1 MIIKWLYNNVK
12 QILIDIIIFWLYYI
26 TMSEKGNKTVAITV
40 RMPESVKDRIYD
52 LAQKERRSINS
63 EIVHLLE
70 ASLSA
75 QSPAPKK
82 AGRPKKPGTKK

>member
-1 MIIKWLYNNVK
+1 MSDKDKMIAV
-12 QILIDIIIFWLYYI
+12 
-26 TMSEKGNKTVAITV
+26 TV

-70 ASLSA
+70 SSLNA
-75 QSPAPKK
+75 QALRTPAK
-82 AGRPKKPGTKK
+82 AGRPKKASSKE

>member
-1 MIIKWLYNNVK
+1 MSDKDKMIAV
-12 QILIDIIIFWLYYI
+12 
-26 TMSEKGNKTVAITV
+26 TV

-70 ASLSA
+70 SSLNAEALSI
-75 QSPAPKK
+75 PAK
-82 AGRPKKPGTKK
+82 AGRTKKAATREG